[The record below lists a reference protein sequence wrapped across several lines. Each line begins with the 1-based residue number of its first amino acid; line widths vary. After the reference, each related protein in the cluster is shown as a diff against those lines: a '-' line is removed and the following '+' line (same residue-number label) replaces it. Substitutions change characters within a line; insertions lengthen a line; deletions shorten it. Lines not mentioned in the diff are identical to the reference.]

1 MTLTADFVT
10 GTNVPYQRLRWAMHR
25 LGQTQEGV
33 LEPGDFKVTQRATGG
48 ANMSVDIAA
57 GDAWVDIDSGVR
69 SGRAHIVNDATA
81 PPENRAVAASH
92 ATLPRIDLVVLDYN
106 DTSIPAGQG
115 GNTPTIRVLTG
126 APTAGATNDNPVGAP
141 NVPNDALLL
150 GMFVVPAASTQVIDA
165 NIRDRRKRARGAVLR
180 VLDATVGAFAGP
192 TSSTTFQQAGAL
204 GGRMELSGALLRWRV
219 RATERHTSGT
229 FGADIGPWVDG
240 AIFPS
245 AQGGG
250 KSSVGYGAPI
260 NSPNAVTLEHILS
273 GIAAGTHLIYA
284 GFGSGSGSG
293 TAQLESD
300 AVRNSELFV
309 AEDIRPLGA

>member
-57 GDAWVDIDSGVR
+57 GDAWVDSDSGVR
-69 SGRAHIVNDATA
+69 SGRAHI
-81 PPENRAVAASH
+81 
-92 ATLPRIDLVVLDYN
+92 LDYN